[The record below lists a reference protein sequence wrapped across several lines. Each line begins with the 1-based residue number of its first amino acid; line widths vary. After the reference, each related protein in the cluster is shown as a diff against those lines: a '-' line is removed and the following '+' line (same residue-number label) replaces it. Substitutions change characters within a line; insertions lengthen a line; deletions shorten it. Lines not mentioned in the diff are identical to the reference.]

1 MDNSHPDVAAPP
13 LQRTQPRMTRMQFK
27 NVTKYEYINKG
38 LLGLKLTPRLR
49 SQWMNSLAIERLR
62 RQETPAYE

>member
-49 SQWMNSLAIERLR
+49 S
-62 RQETPAYE
+62 